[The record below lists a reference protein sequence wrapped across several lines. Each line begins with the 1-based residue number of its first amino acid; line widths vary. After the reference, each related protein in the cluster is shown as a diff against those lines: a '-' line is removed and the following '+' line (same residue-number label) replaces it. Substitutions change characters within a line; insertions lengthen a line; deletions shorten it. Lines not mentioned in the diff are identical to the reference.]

1 MSKRNHNFSFS
12 NIEQIIFRIASIIF
26 FILLLIKL
34 LKIEINSL

>member
-1 MSKRNHNFSFS
+1 MPKRNQNFSFTRL
-12 NIEQIIFRIASIIF
+12 EHFIFRAASIIF